1 MVFGHFGAPGLPWG
15 PPWRPNLDFCEFGS
29 IFGGFLSR
37 LPPTPPACAR
47 RLFFLSLQYTQ
58 PARGVCPQECSARA
72 RAREGIVPEARAH
85 AGRRKE
91 GEGRLSGEGAHLIG
105 FDGTTVGSTIVPMMM
120 LVI

>member
-1 MVFGHFGAPGLPWG
+1 MGSLAPLPAH
-15 PPWRPNLDFCEFGS
+15 PHL
-29 IFGGFLSR
+29 
-37 LPPTPPACAR
+37 CAR
-47 RLFFLSLQYTQ
+47 AVLPEIDGAAGRLRLQGAGQ
-58 PARGVCPQECSARA
+58 PTAR
-72 RAREGIVPEARAH
+72 PEARAH